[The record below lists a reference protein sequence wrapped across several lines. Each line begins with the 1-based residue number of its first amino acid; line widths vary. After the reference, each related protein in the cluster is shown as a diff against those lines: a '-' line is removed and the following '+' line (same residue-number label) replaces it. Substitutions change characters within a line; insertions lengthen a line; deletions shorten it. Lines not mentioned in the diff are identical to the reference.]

1 MRTAESYEKGN
12 QVIST
17 PDHEPEI
24 PTDLNGRKTV
34 VVGLGRSGRASA
46 RLLASQGAEVWVTD
60 RRPAESLSG
69 EVESLKDQPVR
80 FALGGHPESVF
91 SGAALVVVSPGVP
104 AESLPLSGIPVIGEV
119 ELAFRNLPAPVIAIT
134 GTNGKSTTTTLVGEI
149 LKAAGRRVFVGGNLG
164 VPLTEAVLGGGPL
177 DWVVAEVSSFQL
189 ETIRTFRPKI
199 AALLN
204 LTPNHLD
211 RYKGLS
217 DYTRAKLRIF
227 SNQKE
232 EDWAVLNHDNPV
244 PGLNR
249 AHLRS
254 RVVSIGRIRRP
265 PKGVWLE
272 GDRLISNL
280 DGLQEVITRTGILLR
295 GVHNLENAMAAIAL
309 GQLAGCPMEPIR
321 TALRTFSG
329 LEHRLEVVGT
339 RGGVA
344 YINDSKA
351 TTVAATAS
359 ALCSFNEPVILIAGG
374 QDKGMSFISLKPLVS
389 KKARAVILIGESRER
404 IRKNLEGDVPIHEAG
419 SLREAVET
427 AVRMARPGGVVLL
440 SPGCSSFDMFR
451 DFEDRGRQFKA
462 LVAEMS

>member
-1 MRTAESYEKGN
+1 LRTVESREKGN
-12 QVIST
+12 PMGSMLN
-17 PDHEPEI
+17 PELEI
-24 PTDLNGRKTV
+24 PSDLNGRKTV
-34 VVGLGRSGRASA
+34 VVGLGRSGLASA
-46 RLLASQGAEVWVTD
+46 RLLAREGAEVWVTD
-60 RRPAESLSG
+60 RRPAEALSG
-69 EVESLKDQPVR
+69 ETASLKDLSVR
-80 FALGGHPESVF
+80 FALGGHPDSAF

-104 AESLPLSGIPVIGEV
+104 AESLPLPGVPVIGEV
-119 ELAFRNLPAPVIAIT
+119 ELACRYLTAPILAIT
-134 GTNGKSTTTTLVGEI
+134 GTNGKSTTTTLTGEI
-149 LKAAGRRVFVGGNLG
+149 LQAAGRRVFVGGNLG
-164 VPLTEAVLGGGPL
+164 RPLTEAVLAGDPL

-189 ETIRTFRPKI
+189 ETIRAFRPKV

-227 SNQKE
+227 SNQRE

-249 AHLRS
+249 AQLRG
-254 RVVSIGRIRRP
+254 RVVSFGRIRRP

-280 DGLQEVITRTGILLR
+280 EGLQEVVTRSGILLR

-309 GQLAGCPMEPIR
+309 GQLAGCPLDVIR
-321 TALRTFSG
+321 GVLRTFGG
-329 LEHRLEVVGT
+329 LEHRLEVIGSRKGIAFV
-339 RGGVA
+339 
-344 YINDSKA
+344 NDSKA

-359 ALCSFNEPVILIAGG
+359 ALSSFHEPVILIAGG
-374 QDKGMSFISLKPLVS
+374 QDKGMSFISLKPLLS
-389 KKARAVILIGESRER
+389 KKARAVVLIGEARER
-404 IRKNLEGDVPIHEAG
+404 IRKTLEGDIPIREAE
-419 SLREAVET
+419 SLREAVEA
-427 AVRMARPGGVVLL
+427 AVGMARPGEVVLL

-462 LVAEMS
+462 LVGEIA